1 MQTLK
6 KTRANLNFVLNRGSF
21 IVFLSI
27 SAISA
32 QQPKTVDVPECNYTG
47 NHTHDRCAWGTN
59 TVTGCVN
66 ITGGNGNCA
75 AIIP

>member
-6 KTRANLNFVLNRGSF
+6 KRGQILILSSIGVLF

-32 QQPKTVDVPECNYTG
+32 QEPKTVAVPECNYTG
-47 NHTHDRCAWGTN
+47 NHTTDRCAWGTN

>member
-6 KTRANLNFVLNRGSF
+6 KRGQILILSSIGVFF

-32 QQPKTVDVPECNYTG
+32 QEPKTVAVPECNYTG
-47 NHTHDRCAWGTN
+47 NHTTDRCAWGTN

-66 ITGGNGNCA
+66 ITGSNGNCA